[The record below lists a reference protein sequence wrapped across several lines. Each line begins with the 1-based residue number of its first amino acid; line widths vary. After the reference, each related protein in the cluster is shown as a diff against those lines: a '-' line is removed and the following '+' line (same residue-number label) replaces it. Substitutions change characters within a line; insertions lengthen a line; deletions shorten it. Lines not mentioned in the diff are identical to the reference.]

1 MSLSFRKQVL
11 PSYVGCER
19 DVVVR
24 AWAVDDAAALGA
36 AIDSSL
42 EHLRPWMVFANEK
55 LPTVAQRRERLAYW
69 AKHRADGGDAI
80 YGIFLGGA
88 VAGSCGLH
96 WRLEDGGIEIGYWV
110 ASAYLRR
117 GVASTASR
125 LLTDAAFT
133 LEEIQFVE
141 IHHDRANVASAGVP
155 RTLGYTLLGEF
166 PDGAQTPGESGI
178 ECRWRVTREQWAAL
192 ALRARPG
199 AGLR

>member
-1 MSLSFRKQVL
+1 MISLSLRKHVL

-24 AWAVDDAAALGA
+24 AWSTTDAAALNA

-69 AKHRADGGDAI
+69 AKYREDGGDGT
-80 YGIFLGGA
+80 YGIYVDGA

-110 ASAYLRR
+110 AAAYLRR

-133 LEEIQFVE
+133 LDEIKFVE

-166 PDGAQTPGESGI
+166 PDGVQTPAESGI

-192 ALRARPG
+192 RAGP
-199 AGLR
+199 AD